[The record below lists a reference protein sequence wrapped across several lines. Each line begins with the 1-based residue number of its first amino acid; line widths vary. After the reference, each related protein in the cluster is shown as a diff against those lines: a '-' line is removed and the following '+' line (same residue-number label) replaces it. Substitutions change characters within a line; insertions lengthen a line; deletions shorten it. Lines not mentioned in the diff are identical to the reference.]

1 MPAEWEV
8 TSWISGT
15 GPILMV
21 SNGLC
26 HEIKKILLFTKTFK
40 NTTLLE
46 KSDDCRGVRI
56 SLNFCF
62 PSTQKRKAGVFEIT
76 HFEERFQTFLAD
88 SRVSTCLKETGTT
101 KSGIII
107 FVIVVVVVVVI
118 IIIIIVVIIFVRF
131 ITFIRFLIRVDY
143 E

>member
-1 MPAEWEV
+1 
-8 TSWISGT
+8 
-15 GPILMV
+15 MV

-26 HEIKKILLFTKTFK
+26 HEVKKILLFTKTFK
-40 NTTLLE
+40 NTTLLG

-62 PSTQKRKAGVFEIT
+62 PSTLKRKAGVFEIT
-76 HFEERFQTFLAD
+76 HSEERFQTFLAD

-107 FVIVVVVVVVI
+107 FVIVVVVVI

-131 ITFIRFLIRVDY
+131 ITFI
-143 E
+143 

>member
-1 MPAEWEV
+1 
-8 TSWISGT
+8 
-15 GPILMV
+15 MV

-62 PSTQKRKAGVFEIT
+62 PSSLKRKAGVFEIT

-107 FVIVVVVVVVI
+107 FVIVVVVI

-131 ITFIRFLIRVDY
+131 ITFIRFLIRVNY

>member
-1 MPAEWEV
+1 
-8 TSWISGT
+8 
-15 GPILMV
+15 MV

-62 PSTQKRKAGVFEIT
+62 PSTLKRKAGVFEIT

-107 FVIVVVVVVVI
+107 FVIVVVVVVI

-131 ITFIRFLIRVDY
+131 ITFIRFLIRVNY

>member
-1 MPAEWEV
+1 MGYV
-8 TSWISGT
+8 TK
-15 GPILMV
+15 L
-21 SNGLC
+21 
-26 HEIKKILLFTKTFK
+26 KKILLFTKTFK

-56 SLNFCF
+56 PLNFCF
-62 PSTQKRKAGVFEIT
+62 PSTLKRKAGVFEIT